1 MKKAGTLWAAVALV
15 FLAFALRVFWLDHQS
30 LWFDEGW
37 SWYVATRT
45 WGAMWE
51 ILRQVD
57 SHPPLYYA
65 SLKIWLALAGQSDF
79 SLRFLSVMA
88 GTLAVPVVYIL
99 GWRLLGR
106 ESMALAAAL
115 CLAVSPPHIVYS
127 QELRMYAWAVT
138 LTGLSVYWMLRWLS
152 RPEFRPVVIYAGM
165 TVAALY
171 TNYFVALVVLFENV
185 VAVVEMLFVHL
196 SRAAVT
202 AQARPD
208 IRHSRPF
215 ASLRVTFGS
224 WLALQLAVVLSL
236 LPLVPLLQGVVGRN
250 FIWRPFLSVPA
261 MVADAW
267 RTLTVGAVL
276 PTWRPEISGPVTLG
290 LVALG
295 ALAIGLQKRGWT
307 RAVAAV
313 LYLVIPVGLMVGLG
327 RWRPVYTGRYLLPC
341 LLPVAL
347 LAGAGLDGLW
357 RAVGALLLRL
367 KWPRWVARG
376 VGILAAVSAAAV
388 GLALPFG
395 VALRA
400 YYFDPAYA
408 REDFRTIAAHI
419 QNQELPGQSLVLLNS
434 AYPFLHYYSGKLPYV
449 ILPTDLDH
457 LQDEAAVAAALNQL
471 VRASGRV
478 WLVGWQWEIAD
489 PQNLVESQLRE
500 HGSEDGELSWW
511 VPGPSSPIRVAA
523 YHVQAGGF
531 GLLPRHPLDVSFA
544 GGAMRLAA
552 YHLQGSVAPGQR
564 LTVILWWNLQSL
576 PPAPWRVFVHLLTG
590 PDLNSVVATG
600 DKAPLN
606 DHYPFSVWTPGL
618 AMQDLYSLDVPQ
630 DAPASLQLAVGL
642 YDPKTEE
649 RLPLTENGQPA
660 GDRLF
665 LSLTAP

>member
-1 MKKAGTLWAAVALV
+1 MKKAGTLWAVAALV
-15 FLAFALRVFWLDHQS
+15 LLAFALRVFWLDHQS

-37 SWYVATRT
+37 SWYVATRP
-45 WGAMWE
+45 WGALWDT
-51 ILRQVD
+51 LRLVD

-79 SLRFLSVMA
+79 SLRFLSVVA
-88 GTLAVPVVYIL
+88 GTLSVPVVYIL
-99 GWRLLGR
+99 GRRLLAR

-127 QELRMYAWAVT
+127 QEVRMYAWAVT
-138 LTGLSVYWMLRWLS
+138 LTGLSVYWMLRWLA
-152 RPEFRPVVIYAGM
+152 RPRLGSLAVYAVITG
-165 TVAALY
+165 AALY
-171 TNYFVALVVLFENV
+171 TNYFVALAVLFENV
-185 VAVVEMLFVHL
+185 AVSLWALLRLFFCQGD
-196 SRAAVT
+196 RPRT
-202 AQARPD
+202 EQAREV
-208 IRHSRPF
+208 RQV
-215 ASLRVTFGS
+215 AGS
-224 WLALQLAVVLSL
+224 WLAAQLAVLLSL
-236 LPLVPLLQGVVGRN
+236 LPLAPLLQGVIGRN

-261 MVADAW
+261 MVTDAW

-276 PTWRPEISGPVTLG
+276 PTWQPEISGPATIG
-290 LVALG
+290 LVGLG
-295 ALAIGLQKRGWT
+295 AVAIGLQKRGWT
-307 RAVAAV
+307 RAVAAM
-313 LYLVIPVGLMVGLG
+313 LYLIIPVGLLVGLG

-347 LAGAGLDGLW
+347 LAGAGLDGIR
-357 RAVGALLLRL
+357 RAVGALLLRSKL
-367 KWPRWVARG
+367 SIWFAQWA
-376 VGILAAVSAAAV
+376 GIMVAVSAAAV
-388 GLALPFG
+388 GLGLPFG

-457 LQDEAAVAAALNQL
+457 LHDEGAVAAALNQL
-471 VRASGRV
+471 VHAPGRV

-511 VPGPSSPIRVAA
+511 VPGPSSPVRVAA

-531 GLLPRHPLDVSFA
+531 SLLPRQPVDASF
-544 GGAMRLAA
+544 GDGSMRLTG
-552 YHLQGSVAPGQR
+552 YHLQGSAAPGQR
-564 LTVILWWNLQSL
+564 LTVILWWELHAL

-590 PDLNSVVATG
+590 PDLNTLVAQST
-600 DKAPLN
+600 KAPLN

-618 AMQDLYSLDVPQ
+618 AMQDLYTMDLPQ

-642 YDPKTEE
+642 YDPKTDE
-649 RLPLTENGQPA
+649 RLPVTQNGQPV